1 MPRLRRKRRR
11 RSGFTLMEAL
21 VVMGL
26 IALMAGMGSQLV
38 RSPSGR
44 LRLESATRG
53 LCATLRATRSRA
65 IGTNSETSVVMDLD
79 RKSYTSPVG
88 GEGLL
93 PDETNIRLNIA
104 NSQQVSARKGAITF
118 FPDGSST
125 GGDITL
131 DAPTAR
137 ATIGV
142 NWLTGE
148 TTCAVN

>member
-1 MPRLRRKRRR
+1 MPQLHRKRGRR
-11 RSGFTLMEAL
+11 AGFTLMETL

-26 IALMAGMGSQLV
+26 IALLAGMGSQLV
-38 RSPSGR
+38 RSPSSR

-53 LCATLRATRSRA
+53 LCGTLRATRARA
-65 IGTNSETSVVMDLD
+65 IGTNSETAVVIDLE

-93 PDETNIRLNIA
+93 PEETTIKLEIA
-104 NSQQVSARKGAITF
+104 NSQQLSGNRGGFTF

-125 GGDITL
+125 GGDITIE
-131 DAPTAR
+131 APNGR

-148 TTCAVN
+148 IRCALG